1 VDEYWTRYR
10 SLVDEQIQ
18 KAQER
23 GDFDNLPGKGK
34 PLSNLHGPD
43 DELWWV
49 REYVRREGLPREALL
64 PASLRLRK
72 EREGLLD
79 RLTTLT
85 SEKDVRETVADLNR
99 RIVTWMRAPSEPIVP
114 LGPVNVED
122 AVRRWRES
130 GPPALDPAPPLPVT
144 PVPAAWPRWW
154 HRLRR
159 RPTG

>member
-1 VDEYWTRYR
+1 VDEYWSRYR

-18 KAQER
+18 QAQER

-64 PASLRLRK
+64 PTSLRLRK
-72 EREGLLD
+72 ERERLGD
-79 RLTTLT
+79 RLSTLT
-85 SEKDVRETVADLNR
+85 SEKDVREVIAELNR
-99 RIVTWMRAPSEPIVP
+99 TIVAWMRAPSEPVVP

-130 GPPALDPAPPLPVT
+130 RAPALDPAQPVAVT
-144 PVPAAWPRWW
+144 PVPATCRRWW

-159 RPTG
+159 RSIR

>member
-1 VDEYWTRYR
+1 VDEYWSRYR

-34 PLSNLHGPD
+34 PLSNLHGPA

-64 PASLRLRK
+64 PTSLRLRK
-72 EREGLLD
+72 ERERLLD

-85 SEKDVRETVADLNR
+85 SEKDVREMVAELNAR
-99 RIVTWMRAPSEPIVP
+99 SWRGCAP
-114 LGPVNVED
+114 
-122 AVRRWRES
+122 
-130 GPPALDPAPPLPVT
+130 
-144 PVPAAWPRWW
+144 
-154 HRLRR
+154 RLRR
-159 RPTG
+159 SCRLVRLTSRMRCGGGESRGHRPRTPRRRCP